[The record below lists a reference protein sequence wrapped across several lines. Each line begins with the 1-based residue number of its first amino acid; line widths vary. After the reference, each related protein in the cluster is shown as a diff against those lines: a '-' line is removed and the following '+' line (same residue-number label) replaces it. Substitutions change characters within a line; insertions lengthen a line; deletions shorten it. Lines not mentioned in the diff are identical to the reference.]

1 MTIFHDVACANATA
15 TFNLTYP
22 TPSPSY
28 LLSFYKK
35 GIWKR
40 GDGSE
45 GGWKEEI
52 SLIVMTED
60 DIPDAS

>member
-1 MTIFHDVACANATA
+1 MTVFHDVACAVATA
-15 TFNLTYP
+15 TFNLSYP
-22 TPSPSY
+22 TPSTSY

-45 GGWKEEI
+45 GGWEEEI